1 MSKKYIIFNLC
12 LVFLLAFTLSAYA
25 QNTRTVTGTVMD
37 DLGEPIIG
45 AAVKV
50 VDSPVGTV
58 TDIDGKFSLSV
69 KEGSKLTI
77 SFIGYISQTI
87 TNLNNPKIV
96 LMEDVAKLDE
106 VVVVGYGTQ
115 KMKNVTGAIETLST
129 DEIKDLSVGSLGDA
143 LSGMMSGLHVSSGGG
158 RPGST
163 PSLQIRQSLSL
174 IHI

>member
-1 MSKKYIIFNLC
+1 
-12 LVFLLAFTLSAYA
+12 
-25 QNTRTVTGTVMD
+25 MD

-115 KMKNVTGAIETLST
+115 KMKNVTKVPLKLFPQMRLKTF
-129 DEIKDLSVGSLGDA
+129 
-143 LSGMMSGLHVSSGGG
+143 
-158 RPGST
+158 R
-163 PSLQIRQSLSL
+163 
-174 IHI
+174 

>member
-106 VVVVGYGTQ
+106 WW
-115 KMKNVTGAIETLST
+115 
-129 DEIKDLSVGSLGDA
+129 SV
-143 LSGMMSGLHVSSGGG
+143 ME
-158 RPGST
+158 RKK
-163 PSLQIRQSLSL
+163 
-174 IHI
+174 